1 MPLTRREFMRTLMIG
16 STVLR
21 LTGGGIATDILLPKA
36 SAAASDSSELLDQ
49 MERASFEFFWNEA
62 NPYTGLVR
70 DRSEADGGSLSRM
83 SSIAATGFGLTALCI
98 AHQRNYRPRA
108 EITAR
113 VRRTLHSLEHA
124 PHVHGFLYHYVDMGD
139 GRRFAKSELSP
150 IDMSILLCGVLTCRE
165 YFQDA
170 AIRRAAARIYR
181 RVEWPWALNHGD
193 TFALEWK
200 PEFGFSPLRWN
211 AYCESMM
218 LYLLAIGSPT
228 HPIPA
233 ECWHSVRRPKIV
245 YGDYQ
250 FISTPAPLFVHQY
263 SHAWFDFRGK
273 QDEYADYFANSVVAS
288 QAHRQFCQDLKAK
301 FPSYSRELWGITA
314 SDSIKGYVAWGGP
327 PLQGP
332 VDGSI
337 VPAAA
342 AGSLPFLFSDSMMVL
357 HNLRQR
363 YGKQIWKRYGFVDA
377 FNPLTGWVDHEVVG
391 IDVGISMVMAENA
404 RSEFVWRTFMRNPE
418 VRVAMEKVGFGP
430 LRTPATLYSMQGSP
444 AANSSSDLPK
454 T

>member
-1 MPLTRREFMRTLMIG
+1 MTLTRREFMRTLMIG

-21 LTGGGIATDILLPKA
+21 FTGGIATDILLPKA
-36 SAAASDSSELLDQ
+36 SAAASTNSELLDQ
-49 MERASFEFFWNEA
+49 IARASFEFFWNEA
-62 NPYTGLVR
+62 DPHTGLVR
-70 DRSEADGGSLSRM
+70 DRAEADGGSNSHM

-98 AHQRNYRPRA
+98 AHQHNYRSRA
-108 EITAR
+108 EIVAR
-113 VRRTLHSLEHA
+113 VRQTLHFLEHA
-124 PHVHGFLYHYVDMGD
+124 PHRHGFLYHYLDMRN

-150 IDMSILLCGVLTCRE
+150 IDMSILLCGVLTCRA
-165 YFQDA
+165 YFRDP
-170 AIRRAAARIYR
+170 AIRRSAARIYR
-181 RVEWPWALNHGD
+181 RVDWPWALNGGN

-200 PEFGFSPLRWN
+200 PEFGFSPLRWD
-211 AYCESMM
+211 AYCELMM

-233 ECWHSVRRPKIV
+233 ECWRSFRRPKLV
-245 YGDYQ
+245 YQDYE

-273 QDEYADYFANSVVAS
+273 QDEFADYFANSVLATE
-288 QAHRQFCQDLKAK
+288 AHRQFCQSLSPR
-301 FPSYSRELWGITA
+301 FSCYSRELWGITA

-332 VDGSI
+332 VDGSV

-342 AGSLPFLFSDSMMVL
+342 AGSLPFLFADSMMVL
-357 HNLRQR
+357 RNLREH
-363 YGKQIWKRYGFVDA
+363 YGKQVWKRYGFVDA

-391 IDVGISMVMAENA
+391 IDVGISLLMTENA

-418 VRVAMEKVGFGP
+418 VQVAMERAGFRP
-430 LRTPATLYSMQGSP
+430 LQAPATLYSMQGSP
-444 AANSSSDLPK
+444 ATHS
-454 T
+454 